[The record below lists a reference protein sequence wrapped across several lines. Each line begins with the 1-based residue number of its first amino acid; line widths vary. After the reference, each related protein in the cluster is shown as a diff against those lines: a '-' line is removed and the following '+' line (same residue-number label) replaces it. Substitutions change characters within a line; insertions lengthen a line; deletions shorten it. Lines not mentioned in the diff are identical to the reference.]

1 MVPNLYIF
9 LEVLIL
15 RTLAIEWSVLF
26 KEKRVWLKKFLTF
39 LTENSGISF
48 YKSYKSRKNR

>member
-15 RTLAIEWSVLF
+15 RTLAIEWSLLF

-48 YKSYKSRKNR
+48 YKSYKSHKNR

>member
-15 RTLAIEWSVLF
+15 RTLAIEWSLLF
-26 KEKRVWLKKFLTF
+26 KEKRVWLKKFLTS

-48 YKSYKSRKNR
+48 YKSSKSRKNR